1 MASGLPLSTPLRMLS
16 FAGVYG
22 GYRTLASPRKLLR
35 SRTAFRWVK
44 ASKLKAPWYA
54 PMPLSPT
61 PPNGRCGF
69 VSCNANSSESKQQST
84 AIQEHFLQ

>member
-1 MASGLPLSTPLRMLS
+1 
-16 FAGVYG
+16 
-22 GYRTLASPRKLLR
+22 
-35 SRTAFRWVK
+35 
-44 ASKLKAPWYA
+44 
-54 PMPLSPT
+54 MPLSPT